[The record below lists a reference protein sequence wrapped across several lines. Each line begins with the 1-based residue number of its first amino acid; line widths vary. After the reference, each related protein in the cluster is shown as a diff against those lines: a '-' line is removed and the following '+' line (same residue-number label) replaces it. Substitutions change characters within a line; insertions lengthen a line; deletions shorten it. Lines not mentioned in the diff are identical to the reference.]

1 MAKVELIIFCNDRV
15 NFGKGKAMETLG
27 GPAMVSLVL
36 VIIAVSVFIAF
47 SFHSGKRKNKEICT
61 TVFQELVKVF
71 KPDNQTFTNI
81 GGAVGHHGT
90 FSFKERGSVSR
101 IDVTLTLLPRQAPL
115 YMPISK
121 FLMRYDRLFI
131 SVYMRYPPPG
141 EGHIMERGYTGFR
154 GPEITNIARL
164 RRMEF
169 KWGDL
174 DFFLYYE
181 QDRMVDQFKTLIESL
196 QDPGPIR
203 HIAIVPDQRRG
214 YIFMGLQQASI
225 EAYLASVYN
234 WLFRVFEP
242 YD

>member
-1 MAKVELIIFCNDRV
+1 
-15 NFGKGKAMETLG
+15 METFG
-27 GPAMVSLVL
+27 GPTMVSVL
-36 VIIAVSVFIAF
+36 IVIIAVSVFIGF
-47 SFHSGKRKNKEICT
+47 SFHSGKRKNKEIST
-61 TVFQELVKVF
+61 AVFSDLVKVF
-71 KPDNQTFTNI
+71 KPDDQTFTNI

-141 EGHIMERGYTGFR
+141 EGHIIERGYTGFR
-154 GPEITNIARL
+154 GPVITNISRL
-164 RRMEF
+164 RRMEI

-174 DFFLYYE
+174 AFFLYCE
-181 QDRMVDQFKTLIESL
+181 QDRMIEHFRKLVDSL
-196 QDPGPIR
+196 PDPGPIR
-203 HIAIVPDQRRG
+203 HIAIVPDQRKG
-214 YIFMGLQQASI
+214 FIFMGLQKEPI
-225 EAYLASVYN
+225 ETYLAPVYD

-242 YD
+242 YG

>member
-1 MAKVELIIFCNDRV
+1 MGT
-15 NFGKGKAMETLG
+15 FGDTTT
-27 GPAMVSLVL
+27 
-36 VIIAVSVFIAF
+36 VSVLIVIVAISAFIAF

-61 TVFQELVKVF
+61 AIFNELMKVF
-71 KPDNQTFTNI
+71 KPDDQTFTNI

-121 FLMRYDRLFI
+121 LFIKNDRLFI

-141 EGHIMERGYTGFR
+141 EGHIIERSYTGFR
-154 GPEITNIARL
+154 GPEITNISRL
-164 RRMEF
+164 HQMES

-174 DFFLYYE
+174 AFFLYYE
-181 QDRMVDQFKTLIESL
+181 QDRMADHFRELIGSL
-196 QDPGPIR
+196 PDPGPIR
-203 HIAIVPDQRRG
+203 HIAIVPDQRKG
-214 YIFMGLQQASI
+214 FIFMGIKQEPI
-225 EAYLASVYN
+225 EAYLAAVYD

-242 YD
+242 YE

>member
-1 MAKVELIIFCNDRV
+1 MGT
-15 NFGKGKAMETLG
+15 FGDTAT
-27 GPAMVSLVL
+27 VSLLIAIV
-36 VIIAVSVFIAF
+36 AVSAFIVF

-61 TVFQELVKVF
+61 ATFNELMKVF
-71 KPDNQTFTNI
+71 KPDDQTFTNI

-121 FLMRYDRLFI
+121 FLMRNDRLFI

-141 EGHIMERGYTGFR
+141 EGHIIEKGYTGFR
-154 GPEITNIARL
+154 GPEITNISRL
-164 RRMEF
+164 HQGQF
-169 KWGDL
+169 QWGDL
-174 DFFLYYE
+174 AFLLYYE
-181 QDRMVDQFKTLIESL
+181 QDRMIDHFRELFGSL
-196 QDPGPIR
+196 PDPGPIR
-203 HIAIVPDQRRG
+203 HIAIIPDQRKG
-214 YIFMGLQQASI
+214 YIFMGLQQEPI
-225 EAYLASVYN
+225 ETYLAAVYD